1 MSVEGTVING
11 QIVFS
16 EPLGLP
22 NGTRVAVT
30 PITATPIESAP
41 ALGQRLAWLA
51 GAIPDM
57 PADFAAE
64 HDHYIH
70 GAPWDGSNSPDSK

>member
-1 MSVEGTVING
+1 MSLEGTVIDG
-11 QIVFS
+11 QIIFR
-16 EPLGLP
+16 EPLSLP

-30 PITATPIESAP
+30 PIAAAPIEPKP
-41 ALGQRLAWLA
+41 ALGQRLEWLA

-70 GAPWDGSNSPDSK
+70 GSPRRGSEG